1 MVHGIRNKKLIK
13 EDDLAK
19 GRKAVTPAKA
29 GVQTSSLRKQGTI
42 PIYWIPVFTGNPGFP
57 LSRE

>member
-1 MVHGIRNKKLIK
+1 MISKKV
-13 EDDLAK
+13 
-19 GRKAVTPAKA
+19 RKAVTPAKA

-42 PIYWIPVFTGNPGFP
+42 PFYWIPVFTGNPGFP